1 MFKLTPGM
9 LRLFFGALLA
19 CLPCAAAQAA
29 PDAGKLTE
37 QQERIDVAR
46 QRIADVR
53 SELSGEQK
61 ALRDAE
67 QAAARISHQLREI
80 RRRLQA
86 TTRERDALQKESLRL
101 ERELAAQREALAR
114 DVRDAWMLHRQ
125 PPAQR
130 WLGTADP
137 QLAARLA
144 RYYDYLHRE
153 RARRL
158 EEYRN
163 AQQAAGDVARRLQT
177 EEIRLRETQDTLAA
191 QERELQTAREER
203 RRLVSRLS
211 GELKDE
217 RSRLKRLED
226 DAAAL
231 RRLAARAREAFRD
244 LPPESVGAPL
254 AKRRGK
260 LRWPVAGRL
269 VQRFGAPVAQGTL
282 RSNGV
287 VIAAREGAEV
297 RAVHGGRVVFAE
309 WMRGYGLLAIVDHG
323 DGYLSIYGHN
333 QALTRQSGDMLRE
346 GDVLATVGNSGGQ
359 AQAGLYFELRQHGEP
374 QDPLPW
380 FRR

>member
-1 MFKLTPGM
+1 M
-9 LRLFFGALLA
+9 
-19 CLPCAAAQAA
+19 
-29 PDAGKLTE
+29 
-37 QQERIDVAR
+37 
-46 QRIADVR
+46 
-53 SELSGEQK
+53 SGGQK

-67 QAAARISHQLREI
+67 KAAGRLSGELREI

-86 TTRERDALQKESLRL
+86 TTRERDTLKKESARL

-114 DVRDAWMLHRQ
+114 DVREAWMLQRQ

-137 QLAARLA
+137 QLAARIA

-158 EEYRN
+158 AGYRA
-163 AQQAAGDVARRLQT
+163 AQQEAAGVALRLQA
-177 EEIRLRETQDTLAA
+177 EEQRLRETEEALALREGELRKTRDTR
-191 QERELQTAREER
+191 RELVT
-203 RRLVSRLS
+203 RLS

-217 RSRLKRLED
+217 KSRLKRLEE

-231 RRLAARAREAFRD
+231 RRLATRAREAFRD

-260 LRWPVAGRL
+260 LRWPVSGRL
-269 VQRFGAPVAQGTL
+269 AQRFGSPVAQGTL

-287 VIAAREGAEV
+287 LIAAREGSDV
-297 RAVHGGRVVFAE
+297 RAVHAGRLVFAE

-323 DGYLSIYGHN
+323 EGYLSIYGHN
-333 QALTRQSGDMLRE
+333 QALTRQAGDVLRE

-359 AQAGLYFELRQHGEP
+359 SQSGLYFELRHHGEP
-374 QDPLPW
+374 QDPLRW